1 MAPTISYLP
10 ALTAVQD
17 QCQPRS
23 QDPWADLSLAQAP
36 HNSMDSAPV
45 DLACPTLPLTVDLLV
60 IFEASPRQADLAP
73 PGHHSPLV
81 QAPMDP
87 VDLMARLTVGHLGLM
102 DLTSS

>member
-17 QCQPRS
+17 QCQPQS
-23 QDPWADLSLAQAP
+23 PDPWVDLSLAQAP

-45 DLACPTLPLTVDLLV
+45 DLACPTLPLTVALLV
-60 IFEASPRQADLAP
+60 IFEASPRQADPARRA
-73 PGHHSPLV
+73 HHSPSV

-87 VDLMARLTVGHLGLM
+87 VDQMARPTVGHLGPM